1 MVETIQEK
9 IIDYY
14 ESNKIPLLVFFG
26 SMFVFISI
34 AGTRLFFS
42 DEGIILDQFYN
53 LINGSLAL
61 KIAKINVDKGIF
73 MTIGNNLY
81 GKFSYSLL
89 ILSLPTYYI
98 FKIMDSLYSAHL
110 FILQLWAAIGGLVI
124 FLLVKIR
131 NMKHAVTAGII
142 SYIILASSNLYFIK
156 PIYFPKWG
164 ELLSIE
170 FTNIIISSFLI
181 LIIYLFFKNF
191 FSDKIALFASL
202 FILFATPIPFYAIS
216 LKHHSLTLL
225 LTFLSFYFF
234 YKSYERKDNK
244 FIYLS
249 YFLAGICVWTRIL
262 DGLVL
267 LISLLIT
274 DFLVFKRSVKYIL
287 SITIVIL
294 VSLLP
299 FFIFNYLLLGNPFSI
314 IESTPLTS
322 EPVKIITAKD
332 YIVIDQ
338 NPKYAIQVELLK
350 DLGYIWEGNIKG
362 YWFEVLIY
370 SMFLKFINTF
380 GIFLVS
386 PFLIA
391 ALGFIV
397 SGVKHRTNWNP
408 ADKLL
413 GLYFI
418 LLFGAYSILHIFFNI
433 SPLISVITDTP
444 ASLEYRYL
452 LIIYIILTYFALRI
466 EKVREIIEKKSGTI
480 LKIYGLILLIY
491 VVYFITG
498 FPINFIDIY
507 YYMSILIISSF
518 FLLLTTYHPMTK
530 GKKKLN
536 LGLHGNLLLLLIAFA
551 IAQASAFLLFYYW
564 IANMSYIAP
573 SQNIP
578 IIPILNYI
586 IEWMYRIIIF

>member
-1 MVETIQEK
+1 MAETLKDK
-9 IIDYY
+9 IIDFY
-14 ESNKIPLLVFFG
+14 ESNKIPLLVFFS
-26 SMFVFISI
+26 SMFVFISL

-98 FKIMDSLYSAHL
+98 LKLIDSIYGAHL
-110 FILQLWAAIGGLVI
+110 FILQLWAVIGGLVV
-124 FLLVKIR
+124 FLIGKIR
-131 NMKHAVTAGII
+131 HIKHAISGGII
-142 SYIILASSNLYFIK
+142 SCIILISTNMYFFN

-170 FTNIIISSFLI
+170 FTNIIISSFLF
-181 LIIYLFFKNF
+181 LIIYFFFKNF
-191 FSDKIALFASL
+191 FSDKIALFASF
-202 FILFATPIPFYAIS
+202 FILFATPIAFYAIS

-244 FIYLS
+244 FIYLA
-249 YFLAGICVWTRIL
+249 YILAGICVWTRIL
-262 DGLVL
+262 DGSVL
-267 LISLLIT
+267 LVSLLIT
-274 DFLVFKRSVKYIL
+274 DFLVFKRSIKYIL
-287 SITIVIL
+287 SISIVIL
-294 VSLLP
+294 ISLLP

-338 NPKYAIQVELLK
+338 NPKYAMQVELLK

-362 YWFEVLIY
+362 YWFEILIY
-370 SMFLKFINTF
+370 SMFLKLINTF

-391 ALGFIV
+391 ALAFIA
-397 SGVKHRTNWNP
+397 SGKKHRINWNP

-418 LLFGAYSILHIFFNI
+418 LLFGVYSILHIFFNI
-433 SPLISVITDTP
+433 RPLISVITDTP

-452 LIIYIILTYFALRI
+452 LILYIILTYFALRI
-466 EKVREIIEKKSGTI
+466 DKVREIIEKKSGIIT
-480 LKIYGLILLIY
+480 KIYGLILIIY
-491 VVYFITG
+491 IIYFILR
-498 FPINFIDIY
+498 FPINFINIY
-507 YYMSILIISSF
+507 YYTSIIIIISF
-518 FLLLTTYHPMTK
+518 FLLIIAYHPIK

-536 LGLHGNLLLLLIAFA
+536 MSLHGNLLVLMIAFA
-551 IAQASAFLLFYYW
+551 IAQASVFLLFYYW
-564 IANMSYIAP
+564 VANISYISP

-578 IIPILNYI
+578 IIPLLNYI
-586 IEWMYRIIIF
+586 IEWMYRTIFF

>member
-9 IIDYY
+9 IIGFY
-14 ESNKIPLLVFFG
+14 ESNKIPLLVFFS
-26 SMFVFISI
+26 SMFVFISL

-98 FKIMDSLYSAHL
+98 LKIMDSLYGAHL
-110 FILQLWAAIGGLVI
+110 FILQLWAAIGGFII
-124 FLLVKIR
+124 FLLAKIR
-131 NMKHAVTAGII
+131 NMKHAIAWGMT
-142 SYIILASSNLYFIK
+142 SFIILLSANMYFFK

-181 LIIYLFFKNF
+181 LIIFLFFKKF
-191 FSDKIALFASL
+191 FSEKIALFASL
-202 FILFATPIPFYAIS
+202 LILFATPIPFYAIS

-244 FIYLS
+244 FIYLA
-249 YFLAGICVWTRIL
+249 YILAGICVWTRIL
-262 DGLVL
+262 DGSVL
-267 LISLLIT
+267 LLSLLIT
-274 DFLVFKRSVKYIL
+274 DFLIFKRSIKYIL
-287 SITIVIL
+287 SISIVIL

-338 NPKYAIQVELLK
+338 NQKYAMQIELLK
-350 DLGYIWEGNIKG
+350 GLGFTWEGHIKG

-397 SGVKHRTNWNP
+397 SGVKQRINWNP

-413 GLYFI
+413 GLYTI
-418 LLFGAYSILHIFFNI
+418 LLLGTYSILHIFFNI
-433 SPLISVITDTP
+433 RSLISVITDTP

-452 LIIYIILTYFALRI
+452 LILFVILTYFALRLD
-466 EKVREIIEKKSGTI
+466 KVREIIEKKSGTI
-480 LKIYGLILLIY
+480 IKIYGLILIIY
-491 VVYFITG
+491 VVYFIIG
-498 FPINFIDIY
+498 FPINFITIY
-507 YYMSILIISSF
+507 YYTSLLIIGSF
-518 FLLLTTYHPMTK
+518 FLLIITYHPIN
-530 GKKKLN
+530 KKKKNLN

-551 IAQASAFLLFYYW
+551 IAQASSFLLFYYW
-564 IANMSYIAP
+564 VVNMSYIAP

-578 IIPILNYI
+578 VIPSLNYI
-586 IEWMYRIIIF
+586 IEWMYRIIF

>member
-1 MVETIQEK
+1 MVETLQEK
-9 IIDYY
+9 IIGFY
-14 ESNKIPLLVFFG
+14 ESNKFPLLVFFS
-26 SMFVFISI
+26 SMFVFICL

-89 ILSLPTYYI
+89 LLSLPTYYI
-98 FKIMDSLYSAHL
+98 LKIIDSLYGAHL

-124 FLLVKIR
+124 FLMAKIR
-131 NMKHAVTAGII
+131 NMKHAIAWGII
-142 SYIILASSNLYFIK
+142 SFIILVSANMYFFK

-170 FTNIIISSFLI
+170 FTNIMISSFLI
-181 LIIYLFFKNF
+181 LTIYLFFKKF
-191 FSDKIALFASL
+191 FSEKVALFASF

-225 LTFLSFYFF
+225 LTFLSFYSF

-244 FIYLS
+244 FIYFA
-249 YFLAGICVWTRIL
+249 YILAGICVWTRIL
-262 DGLVL
+262 DGSVL
-267 LISLLIT
+267 LVSLLIT
-274 DFLVFKRSVKYIL
+274 DFLVFKRSIKYII
-287 SITIVIL
+287 SISIVIL
-294 VSLLP
+294 ISLLP

-338 NPKYAIQVELLK
+338 NPKYTMQVELLK
-350 DLGYIWEGNIKG
+350 DLGYTWEGNIKG

-380 GIFLVS
+380 GVFLAS

-397 SGVKHRTNWNP
+397 FGVKQGINWNP
-408 ADKLL
+408 VDKLL
-413 GLYFI
+413 GLYTI
-418 LLFGAYSILHIFFNI
+418 LLLGTYSILHIFFNI
-433 SPLISVITDTP
+433 RPLISVITDTP

-452 LIIYIILTYFALRI
+452 LVLFIILTYFALRLD
-466 EKVREIIEKKSGTI
+466 KVREIIEKKSGTI
-480 LKIYGLILLIY
+480 IKIYGIILIIY
-491 VVYFITG
+491 TVYFIAG
-498 FPINFIDIY
+498 FPINFINIY
-507 YYMSILIISSF
+507 YYTSIIIISSL
-518 FLLLTTYHPMTK
+518 FLLLLTYHPIN
-530 GKKKLN
+530 KKKKTLN
-536 LGLHGNLLLLLIAFA
+536 LSSHGNLLLLLIAFA
-551 IAQASAFLLFYYW
+551 IAQASSFLIFYYW
-564 IANMSYIAP
+564 VANISYIAP

-578 IIPILNYI
+578 IIPLLNYI
-586 IEWMYRIIIF
+586 IEWMYRTIFF